1 MGKGSVFAE
10 GVKEVKK
17 NKKIHNRSIKTTS
30 LICFKGINIKK
41 FYGPFLWKRFNCLKA
56 AEPLLGDNLRFTNH
70 FFREMKG

>member
-17 NKKIHNRSIKTTS
+17 NKKIHNHSIKTTN

-41 FYGPFLWKRFNCLKA
+41 IYGVFLWKRFNCLMA

-70 FFREMKG
+70 FLRKMKG